1 MLTAIIFDIDGTLVD
16 SVDFHALAWQQAFRH
31 VGREIPFAAIR
42 PQIGRGSD
50 QIIPMLLSPEEA
62 QDLGE
67 KVSDYRGDL
76 FRREFLPRVR
86 PFPNTR
92 ELFLKIRS
100 SGLKIAL
107 ASSADNQELTAYKRI
122 AGIEDLVDAETAAQ
136 EVDRTKPDP
145 EVFQAALAK
154 LKNPSPASVLAVGD
168 TPYDAR
174 AAGKIGIRTIGFLCG
189 GTPLSELTQA
199 GCIAIYTD
207 PAHLLADYEDSP
219 IGQELRSAA

>member
-1 MLTAIIFDIDGTLVD
+1 MF
-16 SVDFHALAWQQAFRH
+16 
-31 VGREIPFAAIR
+31 
-42 PQIGRGSD
+42 
-50 QIIPMLLSPEEA
+50 LSPEEA
-62 QDLGE
+62 QGLGE
-67 KVSDYRGDL
+67 KVNDYRSDL

-136 EVDRTKPDP
+136 EVDRTKPHPD
-145 EVFQAALAK
+145 VFQAALAK
-154 LKNPSPASVLAVGD
+154 LGNPSPASVLAVGD
-168 TPYDAR
+168 TPYDAQ
-174 AAGKIGIRTIGFLCG
+174 AAGKLGIRTIGFLCG
-189 GTPLSELTQA
+189 GTPRSELMQA
-199 GCIAIYTD
+199 GCIAIYRD
-207 PAHLLADYEDSP
+207 PAHLLANYEDSP